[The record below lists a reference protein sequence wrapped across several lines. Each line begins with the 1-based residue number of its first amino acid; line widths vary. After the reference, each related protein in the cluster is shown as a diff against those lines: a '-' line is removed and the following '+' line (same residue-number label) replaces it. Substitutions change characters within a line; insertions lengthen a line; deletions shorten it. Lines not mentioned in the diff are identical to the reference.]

1 MKMQPVLVERP
12 WGGRRL
18 ADILGKTLP
27 PDARIGESWELADHP
42 NGRSRVADGPLAG
55 QTLREVLERHGRAVL
70 GRDPAARAWAA
81 RFGLLIKFIDAT
93 DRLSVQVHPD
103 DAYASAHAPGFAR
116 SPQATRPGEAE
127 PGYAGAKPGESGKT
141 ECWVVVHAEA
151 GAWLINGL
159 RPGTTRDRFAGAHK
173 NGRIEELLVQRP
185 VKAGDFIWVPAGT
198 VHAIG
203 PGIVLAEVQQNSD
216 LTYRVYDWGR
226 VGLDGKPRQTH
237 LREALECIRFAGDPA
252 PAGGRGKTSDE
263 TGLVIDHL
271 VDSAA
276 FSLSRIILDRRPWA
290 ADTRGSCAVLVV
302 LAGRARLATGDGQT
316 PIRAGDT
323 ILVPADAKEYA
334 LEQPERLTVLV
345 AAPPGKAPQR

>member
-1 MKMQPVLVERP
+1 MKMQPVLVERI

-18 ADILGKTLP
+18 ADILGKALP
-27 PDARIGESWELADHP
+27 PDTRIGESWELADHP

-55 QTLREVLERHGRAVL
+55 QTLREVLERHGPAVV
-70 GRDPAARAWAA
+70 GRTAVARAWAA

-103 DAYASAHAPGFAR
+103 DAYASAHV
-116 SPQATRPGEAE
+116 
-127 PGYAGAKPGESGKT
+127 PGESGKT
-141 ECWVVVHAEA
+141 ECWVVVHAEP

-159 RPGTTRDRFAGAHK
+159 RPGTTRDRFADALK
-173 NGRIEELLVQRP
+173 KGRIEELLATRP
-185 VKAGDFIWVPAGT
+185 VKAGDFVWVPAGT

-226 VGLDGKPRQTH
+226 VGLDGKPRPIQVA
-237 LREALECIRFAGDPA
+237 EALESIRFAGDPARQPATGRPVAVPGGDAAASPA

-302 LAGRARLATGDGQT
+302 LAGKARLATGDGQT

>member
-1 MKMQPVLVERP
+1 MKMQPVLVERI

-18 ADILGKTLP
+18 ADILGKALP
-27 PDARIGESWELADHP
+27 PDTRIGESWELADHP

-55 QTLREVLERHGRAVL
+55 QTLREVLERHGPAVV
-70 GRDPAARAWAA
+70 GRTAAARAWAA

-103 DAYASAHAPGFAR
+103 DAYASAHV
-116 SPQATRPGEAE
+116 
-127 PGYAGAKPGESGKT
+127 PGESGKT
-141 ECWVVVHAEA
+141 ECWVVVHAEP

-159 RPGTTRDRFAGAHK
+159 RPGTTRDRFADALK
-173 NGRIEELLVQRP
+173 KGRIEELLATRP
-185 VKAGDFIWVPAGT
+185 VKAGDFVWVPAGT

-226 VGLDGKPRQTH
+226 VGLDGKPRPIQVA
-237 LREALECIRFAGDPA
+237 EALESIRFAGDPARQPATGRPVAVPGGDAAASPA

-302 LAGRARLATGDGQT
+302 LAGKARLATGDGQT

>member
-1 MKMQPVLVERP
+1 MKMQPVLVERI

-55 QTLREVLERHGRAVL
+55 QTLREVLERHGLEIL
-70 GRDPAARAWAA
+70 GRAPPARAWAA
-81 RFGLLIKFIDAT
+81 RFGLLVKFIDAS

-103 DAYASAHAPGFAR
+103 DAYASAHVPGPNTDAAR
-116 SPQATRPGEAE
+116 
-127 PGYAGAKPGESGKT
+127 ESGKT
-141 ECWVVVHAEA
+141 ECWIVIHAEP
-151 GAWLINGL
+151 GAWLVSGL
-159 RPGTTRDRFAGAHK
+159 RPGTTRDRFAEAARKG
-173 NGRIEELLVQRP
+173 GLEELLAQRP
-185 VKAGDFIWVPAGT
+185 VKAGDFVWVPAGT

-252 PAGGRGKTSDE
+252 RQGDAAANPAPAGGRGKTSDE

-276 FSLSRIILDRRPWA
+276 FSLSRIVLDRRPWA
-290 ADTRGSCAVLVV
+290 ADTRGSCVALVV
-302 LAGRARLATGDGQT
+302 LAGKARLATGDGQT
-316 PIRAGDT
+316 AIRAGDT

-334 LEQPERLTVLV
+334 LEQPERLTVLA

>member
-1 MKMQPVLVERP
+1 MKMQPVLVERI

-27 PDARIGESWELADHP
+27 PDTRIGESWELADHP
-42 NGRSRVADGPLAG
+42 SGRSRVADGPLAG
-55 QTLREVLERHGRAVL
+55 QTLREVLERHGPAVV
-70 GRDPAARAWAA
+70 GRTAAARVWAA
-81 RFGLLIKFIDAT
+81 RFGLLIKFIDAS

-103 DAYASAHAPGFAR
+103 DAYASAHAPG
-116 SPQATRPGEAE
+116 
-127 PGYAGAKPGESGKT
+127 ESGKT
-141 ECWVVVHAEA
+141 ECWVVVHAEP

-159 RPGTTRDRFAGAHK
+159 KPGTTRDRFADALK
-173 NGRIEELLVQRP
+173 KGRIEELLATRP

-237 LREALECIRFAGDPA
+237 LREALECIRFAGDPV

-302 LAGRARLATGDGQT
+302 LAGRARLATGEGQT
-316 PIRAGDT
+316 AIRAGDT

>member
-1 MKMQPVLVERP
+1 MKMQPVLVERI

-27 PDARIGESWELADHP
+27 PDTRIGESWELADHP

-55 QTLREVLERHGRAVL
+55 QTLREVLERHGPEIL
-70 GRDPAARAWAA
+70 GRASPARAWAA

-103 DAYASAHAPGFAR
+103 DAYASAHV
-116 SPQATRPGEAE
+116 
-127 PGYAGAKPGESGKT
+127 PGESGKT
-141 ECWVVVHAEA
+141 ECWVVVHAEP

-159 RPGTTRDRFAGAHK
+159 KPGTTRDRFADALK
-173 NGRIEELLVQRP
+173 KGRIEELLVQRP
-185 VKAGDFIWVPAGT
+185 VKAGDFVWVPAGT

-226 VGLDGKPRQTH
+226 VGLDGKPRPIQVA
-237 LREALECIRFAGDPA
+237 EALESIRFAGDPARPPATGRPVAVPGGDAAASPA

-302 LAGRARLATGDGQT
+302 LAGKARLATGDGQT

-345 AAPPGKAPQR
+345 AAPPGKAPLR

>member
-27 PDARIGESWELADHP
+27 PDTRIGESWELADHP

-55 QTLREVLERHGRAVL
+55 QTLREVLERHGPEIL
-70 GRDPAARAWAA
+70 GRASPARAWAA

-103 DAYASAHAPGFAR
+103 DAYASAHAPG
-116 SPQATRPGEAE
+116 
-127 PGYAGAKPGESGKT
+127 ESGKT
-141 ECWVVVHAEA
+141 ECWVVVHAEP

-159 RPGTTRDRFAGAHK
+159 KPGTTRDRFADALK
-173 NGRIEELLVQRP
+173 KGRIEELLVQRP
-185 VKAGDFIWVPAGT
+185 VKAGDFVWVPAGT

-203 PGIVLAEVQQNSD
+203 PGIVLAEVQKNSD

-226 VGLDGKPRQTH
+226 VGLDGKPRPIQVA
-237 LREALECIRFAGDPA
+237 EALESIRFAGDPARPPATGRPVAVPGGDAAASPA

-302 LAGRARLATGDGQT
+302 LAGKARLATGDGQT

-345 AAPPGKAPQR
+345 AAPPGKAPLR